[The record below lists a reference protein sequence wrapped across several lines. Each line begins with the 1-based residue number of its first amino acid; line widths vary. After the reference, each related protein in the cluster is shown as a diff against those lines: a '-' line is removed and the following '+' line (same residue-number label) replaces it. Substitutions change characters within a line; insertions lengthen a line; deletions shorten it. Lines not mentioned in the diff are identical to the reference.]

1 MNKKKR
7 KKIREKKSENFP
19 RKFRSF
25 SVCDSLV
32 EKASLF
38 FYSSVF
44 VLVIEHQGHHHTRLH
59 LLSSEKAALEAKPCR
74 KDGVY
79 AIINHSFSLFCKCYC
94 FDLSFNLIWKNQS
107 LASNFSIL
115 VRMKLKNVVI
125 YKIDI
130 SFGPSTIKS
139 NLDHDKP

>member
-1 MNKKKR
+1 MLKYFVSVPSTLWHLSPKENYVALAPVAQCGSVPKQDSASRTSSYKTSSPIIR
-7 KKIREKKSENFP
+7 KSCIGG
-19 RKFRSF
+19 
-25 SVCDSLV
+25 
-32 EKASLF
+32 KA
-38 FYSSVF
+38 
-44 VLVIEHQGHHHTRLH
+44 
-59 LLSSEKAALEAKPCR
+59 CR

-115 VRMKLKNVVI
+115 VKMKLKNVVI
-125 YKIDI
+125 YEIDI